1 MTSPSLDGELEQWC
15 IADEKTPD
23 GELQAALDWACGGG
37 GADCSM
43 IQENQTCYLPNTVRD
58 HASFAFNN
66 YFQKFKHKGG
76 SCYFKGAAIIT
87 ELDPKMDGTSDA
99 QMKHMLQKSK
109 LAQAAIKAKPPNGA
123 KVAYFLSSSKATA

>member
-1 MTSPSLDGELEQWC
+1 MAIFWLKLMLVLLIMLMTSPSSDGELEQWC
-15 IADEKTPD
+15 IADEETPD
-23 GELQAALDWACGGG
+23 GELQAALDWACEGG

-87 ELDPKMDGTSDA
+87 ELDPSHNSC
-99 QMKHMLQKSK
+99 QLV
-109 LAQAAIKAKPPNGA
+109 
-123 KVAYFLSSSKATA
+123 VARVMTCRQREE